1 MCQPLS
7 RFIAADQLCCR
18 LVAHSE
24 EAVIKRLLIEKLYF
38 AVAVA
43 VCGRLCLLIGLAYA
57 ALFLQALSPAKFASR
72 NFLICLLLLPMKPNL
87 NSQHLKA

>member
-57 ALFLQALSPAKFASR
+57 ANRFQALSPASFRIRADKT
-72 NFLICLLLLPMKPNL
+72 
-87 NSQHLKA
+87 